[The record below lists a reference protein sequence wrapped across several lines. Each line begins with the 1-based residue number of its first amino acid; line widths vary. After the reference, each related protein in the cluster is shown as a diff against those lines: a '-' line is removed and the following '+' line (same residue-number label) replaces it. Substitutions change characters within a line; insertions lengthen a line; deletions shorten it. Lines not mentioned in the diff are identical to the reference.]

1 MFLFSKINCNI
12 ITTQIRN
19 MTQFCHLHKKHM
31 SCVLCLSCF
40 TMLTWQTNYLGQ
52 VCNICLH
59 SDDLHLV
66 VDMDSQ
72 AKISDTGSDSASD
85 ISTEIILGTTQSSL
99 DKKQTVLQNK
109 LSIAKDHI
117 KIELESK
124 TQMCS
129 SGNLLCASAF
139 NQPWLDLV
147 KDLISK

>member
-1 MFLFSKINCNI
+1 M
-12 ITTQIRN
+12 
-19 MTQFCHLHKKHM
+19 
-31 SCVLCLSCF
+31 
-40 TMLTWQTNYLGQ
+40 
-52 VCNICLH
+52 
-59 SDDLHLV
+59 

-72 AKISDTGSDSASD
+72 AKISDSASDSASD

-99 DKKQTVLQNK
+99 HNKQTVLQNK
-109 LSIAKDHI
+109 LSITKDNI

-129 SGNLLCASAF
+129 TANLLCTSAF

>member
-1 MFLFSKINCNI
+1 
-12 ITTQIRN
+12 
-19 MTQFCHLHKKHM
+19 
-31 SCVLCLSCF
+31 
-40 TMLTWQTNYLGQ
+40 
-52 VCNICLH
+52 
-59 SDDLHLV
+59 
-66 VDMDSQ
+66 MDSQ

-85 ISTEIILGTTQSSL
+85 ISTEIILGTSL

-109 LSIAKDHI
+109 LSITKDNI

>member
-1 MFLFSKINCNI
+1 M
-12 ITTQIRN
+12 
-19 MTQFCHLHKKHM
+19 
-31 SCVLCLSCF
+31 
-40 TMLTWQTNYLGQ
+40 
-52 VCNICLH
+52 
-59 SDDLHLV
+59 

-85 ISTEIILGTTQSSL
+85 ISIEIILGTSL

-109 LSIAKDHI
+109 LSITKDNI

-129 SGNLLCASAF
+129 SGNLLCTSAF

>member
-1 MFLFSKINCNI
+1 M
-12 ITTQIRN
+12 
-19 MTQFCHLHKKHM
+19 
-31 SCVLCLSCF
+31 
-40 TMLTWQTNYLGQ
+40 
-52 VCNICLH
+52 
-59 SDDLHLV
+59 

-99 DKKQTVLQNK
+99 HKKQTVLQNK
-109 LSIAKDHI
+109 LSITKDNI

-147 KDLISK
+147 KDVISK